1 MAGSVRVLHIDDEP
15 NFADL
20 TANFLERECDYLDVV
35 TETQATNGLERIRNG
50 DPDCIV
56 SDHDMPSMTGI
67 ELLELVRDEYPD
79 LPFILFTGK
88 GSEEIASDAI
98 SAGVTDYLQKESGT
112 DQYAILANRIENA
125 VERQQSQQAVKEQKR
140 RLETI
145 ISNVPGLIYRCRNEP
160 GWPMDEIAGECE
172 KLAGYSPDTIES
184 GAVSWGEDVIHP
196 DDQEKIWDD
205 VQAAIEDGEP
215 FELTYRIETGD
226 GKTKWVWERGRNVTD
241 SDGEIIALEGFITDI
256 TESKR
261 RERHFEAIFNNTYQ
275 FTGLLQPDGTI
286 IEANEAAL
294 SFADVGRED
303 VVGIPLWEAKWFQSS
318 QHAQDVAREAVETA
332 QNGELYRDEIKI
344 QGAKEEAFVDFSV
357 RPVTNEDGDVTLLIP
372 EARNISELKER
383 EQTLREQESQ
393 FDAIFNDPNLLVGLL
408 DTDGTVLDINETALE
423 YVEASREYL
432 IGDSFWE
439 TPWWTEGYGAAVKQ
453 WIAEAANGEYVEYEA
468 DHPTEDGGKAT
479 VVGSFRP
486 VRDDDGTVSRIIVS
500 AKDVT
505 QRRRREREL
514 KRRNERFDEFASFV
528 SHDLQSPISTVQGR
542 LELALQTGEMEHVEK
557 AAEAIDRVDGLRHD
571 LVTTLRTGEI
581 ISETERIELE
591 SVMDDVWTA
600 VDPPQ
605 AASITVEEG
614 AQIEADIDALQR
626 MLENLVGNS
635 VEHGPD
641 GVAIQ
646 IGNFESGIYYED
658 SGPGIDP
665 ELRDRIFTPGFSTKN
680 GEEGIGM
687 GMASVRQI
695 VLAHGWAI
703 QIKDG
708 EHLDGVRF
716 EITNS

>member
-15 NFADL
+15 DFASL
-20 TANFLERECDYLDVV
+20 TSNFLERECDYFDVV
-35 TETQATNGLERIRNG
+35 TETRATDGLERIRNG
-50 DPDCIV
+50 DLDCIV

-88 GSEEIASDAI
+88 GSEEVASDAI

-125 VERQQSQQAVKEQKR
+125 VERQQSQEAVKEQKR

-145 ISNVPGLIYRCRNEP
+145 INNVPGLIYRCQNEP
-160 GWPMDEIAGECE
+160 GWPMSEVAGECE
-172 KLAGYSPDTIES
+172 KLVGYSPDTIES

-196 DDQEKIWDD
+196 NDRAKVWDD
-205 VQAAIEDGEP
+205 VQGAIEDGEP
-215 FELTYRIETGD
+215 FELTYRIKTED
-226 GKTKWVWERGRNVTD
+226 GQIKWVWERGRNVTD

-261 RERHFEAIFNNTYQ
+261 RERRFEAIFNNTYQ
-275 FTGLLQPDGTI
+275 LTGLLQPDGTV

-294 SFADVGRED
+294 SFAGVERDE
-303 VVGIPLWEAKWFQSS
+303 VVGMPLWEAEWFQSG
-318 QHAQDVAREAVETA
+318 QQARDVVREAVETA
-332 QNGELYRDEIKI
+332 RDGELFRDEIKI
-344 QGAKEEAFVDFSV
+344 QGTDGEAFIDFSV
-357 RPVTNEDGDVTLLIP
+357 RPITNDDGDVTLLIP
-372 EARNISELKER
+372 EGRNISELKQR
-383 EQTLREQESQ
+383 EQSLREQEHQ
-393 FDAIFNDPNLLVGLL
+393 FEAVFNDPNLLVGLL
-408 DTDGTVLDINETALE
+408 DTDGTVKDVNEKALE
-423 YVEASREYL
+423 YVDVSRED
-432 IGDSFWE
+432 IVGDPFWE
-439 TPWWTEGYGAAVKQ
+439 TPWWTEDYRAAIKQ
-453 WIAEAANGEYVEYEA
+453 WVAEAADGEYVEYEA

-479 VVGSFRP
+479 VEGNFRP
-486 VRDDDGTVSRIIVS
+486 VMDDDGAVSRIIVS

-514 KRRNERFDEFASFV
+514 KRRNEQFDEFASFV

-542 LELALQTGEMEHVEK
+542 LELALQTGEMEHVRK
-557 AAEAIDRVDGLRHD
+557 AAEAIDRVDELRD
-571 LVTTLRTGEI
+571 DFVTTLRTGEI
-581 ISETERIELE
+581 VSETERIELA
-591 SVMDDVWTA
+591 SIIDDVWTA

-605 AASITVEEG
+605 TASVTVEEG
-614 AQIEADIDALQR
+614 TQIEADTDALQR
-626 MLENLVGNS
+626 VLENLVGNS
-635 VEHGPD
+635 IEHGPD
-641 GVAIQ
+641 DVVIQ
-646 IGNFESGIYYED
+646 MGEFESGFYYED

-680 GEEGIGM
+680 GQEGIGM

-703 QIKDG
+703 RIKDG
-708 EHLDGVRF
+708 ADLDGVRF

>member
-15 NFADL
+15 DFASL
-20 TANFLERECDYLDVV
+20 TSDFLERECDYFDVV
-35 TETQATNGLERIRNG
+35 TETRATDGLERIRNG
-50 DPDCIV
+50 DLDCIV

-88 GSEEIASDAI
+88 GSEEVASDAI

-145 ISNVPGLIYRCRNEP
+145 ISNVPGLIYRCQNEP
-160 GWPMDEIAGECE
+160 GWPMDEVAGECE

-196 DDQEKIWDD
+196 DDQAKVWDD
-205 VQAAIEDGEP
+205 VQEAIEDGEP
-215 FELTYRIETGD
+215 FELTYRIKTED
-226 GKTKWVWERGRNVTD
+226 GQIKWVWERGRNVTD

-261 RERHFEAIFNNTYQ
+261 RERRFEAIFNNTYQ
-275 FTGLLQPDGTI
+275 LTGLLQPDGTI

-294 SFADVGRED
+294 SFAGVERDE
-303 VVGIPLWEAKWFQSS
+303 VVGMPLWEAEWFQSG
-318 QHAQDVAREAVETA
+318 QQARGVAREAVETA
-332 QNGELYRDEIKI
+332 RDGELFRDEIKI
-344 QGAKEEAFVDFSV
+344 QGADGEAFVDFSV
-357 RPVTNEDGDVTLLIP
+357 RPVTNDDGDITLLIP
-372 EARNISELKER
+372 EGRNISELKER
-383 EQTLREQESQ
+383 EQTLREQEHQ
-393 FDAIFNDPNLLVGLL
+393 FEAIFNDPNLLVGLL
-408 DTDGTVLDINETALE
+408 DTNGTVKDINEIALE
-423 YVEASREYL
+423 YVDVSRED
-432 IGDSFWE
+432 IVGDSFWE
-439 TPWWTEGYGAAVKQ
+439 TPWWTEDYRAAVKQ
-453 WIAEAANGEYVEYEA
+453 WVAEAADGEYVEYEA

-479 VVGSFRP
+479 VEGNFRP
-486 VRDDDGTVSRIIVS
+486 VTDDDGTVSRIIVS

-514 KRRNERFDEFASFV
+514 KRRNEQFDEFASFV
-528 SHDLQSPISTVQGR
+528 SHDLQSPVSTVQGR
-542 LELALQTGEMEHVEK
+542 LELALQTGEMGHVEK
-557 AAEAIDRVDGLRHD
+557 AAEAIDRVDELRDD

-581 ISETERIELE
+581 VSETERIELE
-591 SVMDDVWTA
+591 SIIDDVWTA

-605 AASITVEEG
+605 TASVTVEEG
-614 AQIEADIDALQR
+614 TQIEADTDALQR

-635 VEHGPD
+635 IEHGPD
-641 GVAIQ
+641 DVAIQ
-646 IGNFESGIYYED
+646 IGEFDSGFYYED
-658 SGPGIDP
+658 SGPGIDS

-703 QIKDG
+703 HIKDG
-708 EHLDGVRF
+708 EDLDGVRF